1 MTSYV
6 HDKIPTD
13 ILAELWNLYKKESI
27 KYNGYFIISRFCPR
41 NVQNRDIVN
50 LLIKSKMI
58 MEIHG
63 FKFNCT
69 ENELINSE
77 DCSDVD
83 YLIEFHNY
91 KINGKYEPQFGRHCD
106 DHGGISANVNTII
119 YYLEKDETN
128 FFGGNLFVYDEY
140 TNKIIIKSGDM
151 VIMRG
156 DVEHEIEN
164 MDGNGERKSIVVQIQ
179 RD

>member
-13 ILAELWNLYKKESI
+13 ILTELWNFYKKESI
-27 KYNGYFIISRFCPR
+27 KYNGDFIISSFFPR
-41 NVQNRDIVN
+41 NTKNKDIEN
-50 LLIKSKMI
+50 LLIKSKII
-58 MEIHG
+58 MENHG
-63 FKFNCT
+63 LKFKCT

-77 DCSDVD
+77 DCWGVD

-91 KINGKYEPQFGRHCD
+91 KINSKYEPKFGRHHD
-106 DHGGISANVNTII
+106 DYGGLNANVNTII
-119 YYLEKDETN
+119 YYLEKEETII
-128 FFGGNLFVYDEY
+128 GGNLFVYDEY
-140 TNKIIIKSGDM
+140 TKKIIIIKSGDM

-156 DVEHEIEN
+156 DIEHEIEN